1 MQNLIRGARYLI
13 QGFSLINQ
21 PGVRRFA
28 SLPML
33 INTVL
38 FSAAIWFGLAHFGGW
53 LDSLMPSWLP
63 AWLESV
69 LEWVLWPIF
78 VLLLALIVFFTF
90 SVVANIL
97 AAPFNGILAEMV
109 ERNIAGTTPPDMPWA
124 QVVKDAP
131 KMIGN
136 ELRKTAYL
144 LMWVVPLFLLSWIPV
159 INLVTPALWLLFSS
173 WTLALD
179 YHDYPMG
186 NHLLDF
192 RRQRKILRQNRSLAL
207 GFGGATMLA
216 TMIPIVNFL
225 VIPAAVAGA
234 TVLYIENLKETSAQA

>member
-1 MQNLIRGARYLI
+1 MQNMIKGARYLI

-28 SLPML
+28 YLPML
-33 INTVL
+33 INTLL
-38 FSAAIWFGLAHFGGW
+38 FSFALWFGLSNFGGW
-53 LDSLMPSWLP
+53 LDALIPNWLP

-69 LEWVLWPIF
+69 LTWIIWPLF
-78 VLLLALIVFFTF
+78 VLLLAIIVFFTF
-90 SVVANIL
+90 SVIANIL

-109 ERNIAGTTPPDMPWA
+109 EKNVTGDLPPEMPWA
-124 QVVKDAP
+124 QMLKDTP
-131 KMIGN
+131 SMLFN
-136 ELRKTAYL
+136 EVRKITYL
-144 LMWVVPLFLLSWIPV
+144 LKWLLPLLLLSWIPGL
-159 INLVTPALWLLFSS
+159 NLFAPLLWLFFSS

-186 NHLLDF
+186 NHQLGF
-192 RRQRKILRQNRSLAL
+192 RQQRDILKKNRGLAL
-207 GFGGATMLA
+207 GFGAATMVA

-234 TVLYIENLKETSAQA
+234 TVLYLENFKQA

>member
-1 MQNLIRGARYLI
+1 MQNMVKGARYLV

-28 SLPML
+28 YLPML
-33 INTVL
+33 INTLL
-38 FSAAIWFGLAHFGGW
+38 FSFALWFGLSHFGGW
-53 LDSLMPSWLP
+53 LDALMPNWLP
-63 AWLESV
+63 VWLESI
-69 LEWVLWPIF
+69 LTWLIWPLF
-78 VLLLALIVFFTF
+78 VLLLAIIVFFTF
-90 SVVANIL
+90 SVLANIL

-109 ERNIAGTTPPDMPWA
+109 EKKVTGATPPDMPWT
-124 QVVKDAP
+124 QMLKDAP
-131 KMIGN
+131 KMIFN
-136 ELRKTAYL
+136 ELRKIAYL
-144 LMWVVPLFLLSWIPV
+144 LKWVLPLLLLSWIPGL
-159 INLVTPALWLLFSS
+159 NLLAPLLWLLFSS

-186 NHLLDF
+186 NHQLSF
-192 RRQRKILRQNRSLAL
+192 RQQRDVLKQNRGLAI

-234 TVLYIENLKETSAQA
+234 TKLYLENFKRS

>member
-1 MQNLIRGARYLI
+1 MQNMVKGARYLV

-28 SLPML
+28 YLPML
-33 INTVL
+33 INTLL
-38 FSAAIWFGLAHFGGW
+38 FSVALWFGLSNFGGW
-53 LDSLMPSWLP
+53 LDALMPTWLP
-63 AWLESV
+63 AWLESI
-69 LEWVLWPIF
+69 LTWLIWPLF
-78 VLLLALIVFFTF
+78 VLLLAIIVFFTF
-90 SVVANIL
+90 SVIANIL

-109 ERNIAGTTPPDMPWA
+109 EKKVTGGSPPDMPWA
-124 QVVKDAP
+124 QMLKDTP
-131 KMIGN
+131 KMIFN
-136 ELRKTAYL
+136 ELRKIAYL
-144 LMWVVPLFLLSWIPV
+144 LMWVLPLLILSWIPGL
-159 INLVTPALWLLFSS
+159 NLFAPLLWLLFSS

-186 NHLLDF
+186 NHQLAFRQQRALLKQH
-192 RRQRKILRQNRSLAL
+192 RGLAL

-234 TVLYIENLKETSAQA
+234 TVLYLENIQQA

>member
-1 MQNLIRGARYLI
+1 MQNMVRGARYLI

-28 SLPML
+28 YLPML
-33 INTVL
+33 INTLL
-38 FSAAIWFGLAHFGGW
+38 FSFALWFGLSHFDGW
-53 LDSLMPSWLP
+53 LDALMPTWLP
-63 AWLESV
+63 AWLESI
-69 LEWVLWPIF
+69 LTWLIWPLF
-78 VLLLALIVFFTF
+78 VLLLAIIVFFTF
-90 SVVANIL
+90 SVIANIL

-109 ERNIAGTTPPDMPWA
+109 EKKVTGGSPPEMPWA
-124 QVVKDAP
+124 QMLKDAP
-131 KMIGN
+131 KMIFN
-136 ELRKTAYL
+136 ELRKIAYL
-144 LMWVVPLFLLSWIPV
+144 LKWVVPLLLLSWIPGL
-159 INLVTPALWLLFSS
+159 NLFAPLLWLFFSS

-186 NHLLDF
+186 NHQLAF
-192 RRQRKILRQNRSLAL
+192 RQQRELLRQNRGLAL

-234 TVLYIENLKETSAQA
+234 TKLYLDNIQQG

>member
-1 MQNLIRGARYLI
+1 MQNLVRGARYLL

-28 SLPML
+28 YLPML

-38 FSAAIWFGLAHFGGW
+38 FSVAIWFGLSHFDGW
-53 LDSLMPSWLP
+53 LEALMPNWLP
-63 AWLESV
+63 AWLESILMWIV
-69 LEWVLWPIF
+69 WPLF
-78 VLLLALIVFFTF
+78 VLLLAIIVFFTF

-109 ERNIAGTTPPDMPWA
+109 ERKISGKAPPEMPWT
-124 QVVKDAP
+124 QMIKDTP
-131 KMIGN
+131 KMIFN
-136 ELRKTAYL
+136 ELRKTGYL
-144 LMWVVPLFLLSWIPV
+144 LMWVLPLLLLSWIPGL
-159 INLVTPALWLLFSS
+159 NLLAPALWLLFSS

-186 NHLLDF
+186 NHQLNF
-192 RRQRKILRQNRSLAL
+192 KQQRQVLRSNRGLAL

-234 TVLYIENLKETSAQA
+234 TALYLEKLKQQ

>member
-1 MQNLIRGARYLI
+1 MQNLVRGARYLL

-28 SLPML
+28 YLPML

-38 FSAAIWFGLAHFGGW
+38 FSVAIWFGLSHFDGW
-53 LDSLMPSWLP
+53 LAALMPNWLP
-63 AWLESV
+63 AWLESILMWIV
-69 LEWVLWPIF
+69 WPLF
-78 VLLLALIVFFTF
+78 VLLLAIIVFFTF

-109 ERNIAGTTPPDMPWA
+109 ERKISGKAPPEMPWT
-124 QVVKDAP
+124 QMIKDTP
-131 KMIGN
+131 KMIFN
-136 ELRKTAYL
+136 ELRKTGYL
-144 LMWVVPLFLLSWIPV
+144 LMWILPLLLLSWIPGL
-159 INLVTPALWLLFSS
+159 NLLAPALWLLFSS

-186 NHLLDF
+186 NHQLNF
-192 RRQRKILRQNRSLAL
+192 KQQRQVLRNNRGLAL

-234 TVLYIENLKETSAQA
+234 TALYLEKLKQQ

>member
-1 MQNLIRGARYLI
+1 MQNIVRGARYLL

-28 SLPML
+28 YLPML

-38 FSAAIWFGLAHFGGW
+38 FSIAIWFGVSNFGGW
-53 LDSLMPSWLP
+53 LDALMPDWLP
-63 AWLESV
+63 TWLESV
-69 LEWVLWPIF
+69 LTWLIWPLF
-78 VLLLALIVFFTF
+78 VLLLVIIVFFTF

-109 ERNIAGTTPPDMPWA
+109 ERNVAGTPPPEMPWA
-124 QVVKDAP
+124 QMLKDSP
-131 KMIGN
+131 KMIFN
-136 ELRKTAYL
+136 ELRKTGYL
-144 LMWVVPLFLLSWIPV
+144 LLWVIPLVILSWIPGL
-159 INLVTPALWLLFSS
+159 NLFAPALWLLFTS

-186 NHLLDF
+186 NHQLDF
-192 RRQRKILRQNRSLAL
+192 RQQRSILRNNRGLAL

-234 TVLYIENLKETSAQA
+234 TVLYLENLKQA

>member
-1 MQNLIRGARYLI
+1 MQNMIKGARYLI

-28 SLPML
+28 YLPTL
-33 INTVL
+33 INTLL
-38 FSAAIWFGLAHFGGW
+38 FSFAIWFGLSHFGGW
-53 LDSLMPSWLP
+53 LDALMPAWLP
-63 AWLESV
+63 AWLES
-69 LEWVLWPIF
+69 LLMWIIWPLF

-90 SVVANIL
+90 SIVANIL

-109 ERNIAGTTPPDMPWA
+109 EIKLTGQTPPEMPWA
-124 QVVKDAP
+124 QIIKDSP
-131 KMIGN
+131 RMVFN
-136 ELRKTAYL
+136 ELRKIFYL
-144 LMWVVPLFLLSWIPV
+144 LMWVIPLLILSWIPGL
-159 INLVTPALWLLFSS
+159 NLLAPVLWLFFSS

-186 NHLLDF
+186 NHQLAF
-192 RRQRKILRQNRSLAL
+192 KQQREILRSQRGLAL
-207 GFGGATMLA
+207 GFGLATMVA

-234 TVLYIENLKETSAQA
+234 TRLYVENLKQA

>member
-1 MQNLIRGARYLI
+1 MQNMIKGARYLI

-28 SLPML
+28 YLPML
-33 INTVL
+33 INTLL
-38 FSAAIWFGLAHFGGW
+38 FSFALWFGLSNFGGW
-53 LDSLMPSWLP
+53 LDALIPNWLP

-69 LEWVLWPIF
+69 LTWIIWPLF
-78 VLLLALIVFFTF
+78 VLLLAIIVFFTF
-90 SVVANIL
+90 SIIANIL

-109 ERNIAGTTPPDMPWA
+109 ERNVTGGSPPEMPWA
-124 QVVKDAP
+124 QMLKDTP
-131 KMIGN
+131 KMLFN
-136 ELRKTAYL
+136 ELRKIAYL
-144 LMWVVPLFLLSWIPV
+144 LKWLLPLLLLSWIPGL
-159 INLVTPALWLLFSS
+159 NLFAPLLWLLFSS

-186 NHLLDF
+186 NHQLGF
-192 RRQRKILRQNRSLAL
+192 RQQRDILKKNRGLAL
-207 GFGGATMLA
+207 GFGAATMVA

-234 TVLYIENLKETSAQA
+234 TVLYLENFKQP